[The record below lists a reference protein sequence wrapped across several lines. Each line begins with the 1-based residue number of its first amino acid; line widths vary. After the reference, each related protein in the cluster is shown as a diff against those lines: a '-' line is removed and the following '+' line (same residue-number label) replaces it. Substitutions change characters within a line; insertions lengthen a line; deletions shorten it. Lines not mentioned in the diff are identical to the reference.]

1 MPILNQHVTLNTS
14 TATLIAGRDN
24 MPQDVIIH
32 DAEHSEST
40 TVFLGNESVTAANG
54 LHLHS
59 AETIQMTLGPNDELW
74 AIAGSGTPTV
84 HVIRI
89 QKTD

>member
-1 MPILNQHVTLNTS
+1 MPILNSHVTLNTS

-32 DAEHSEST
+32 DAEHAEST
-40 TVFLGNESVTAANG
+40 AVFLGNENVTAATG

-59 AETIQMTLGPNDELW
+59 AETIQMTLGPDDELW
-74 AIAGSGTPTV
+74 AIAGAGTPTV

-89 QKTD
+89 QKKD

>member
-40 TVFLGNESVTAANG
+40 AVF
-54 LHLHS
+54 
-59 AETIQMTLGPNDELW
+59 
-74 AIAGSGTPTV
+74 
-84 HVIRI
+84 
-89 QKTD
+89 

>member
-1 MPILNQHVTLNTS
+1 MPILNHRVTLNTS

-40 TVFLGNESVTAANG
+40 AVFLGNESVTAANG
-54 LHLHS
+54 FHLHS
-59 AETIQMTLGPNDELW
+59 AATIQMTLGPNDELW
-74 AIAGSGTPTV
+74 AIAGSGTPGV

>member
-1 MPILNQHVTLNTS
+1 MPVLNSHVTLNTS

-32 DAEHSEST
+32 DAEHSQST
-40 TVFLGNESVTAANG
+40 QVYLGNESVTAANG
-54 LHLHS
+54 MHLHS
-59 AETIQMTLGPNDELW
+59 DETIQMTLGPDDELW

-89 QKTD
+89 QKKD

>member
-1 MPILNQHVTLNTS
+1 MPILNEHVTLNTS

-24 MPQDVIIH
+24 MPQDVIVH
-32 DAEHSEST
+32 DAEHSQST

-59 AETIQMTLGPNDELW
+59 DETIQMTLGPGDQLW
-74 AIAGSGTPTV
+74 AIASSGTPTV

-89 QKTD
+89 QKLD